1 MASLSMPAEI
11 YFELMDHLS
20 SDEVEHVAFLFTE
33 PVVPG
38 EPLRVREI
46 YSVPAEGFD
55 FQSAYHVALTD
66 EMRGY
71 VIKRAWDLDGCL
83 IEVHSHG
90 GGPPVWFSGSDLR
103 GFEEW
108 VPHVRWRLR
117 RRIYVALVFAGSA
130 FDALVW
136 EGDGDAPSALGE
148 LAVDGR
154 DAEAP
159 SGITHQRLSGRA

>member
-1 MASLSMPAEI
+1 MTSLSIPAEI
-11 YFELMDHLS
+11 YSELMDHLS
-20 SDEVEHVAFLFTE
+20 SDKVENVAFLFTD
-33 PVVPG
+33 PPVPG
-38 EPLRVREI
+38 APLRVREI
-46 YSVPAEGFD
+46 YCVPAASFD

-66 EMRGY
+66 EVRGY
-71 VIKRAWDLDGCL
+71 VIKRAWDLGGCL
-83 IEVHSHG
+83 VEVHSHG

-103 GFEEW
+103 GFEDW

-117 RRIYVALVFAGSA
+117 RRIYVALVFAGSG

-136 EGDGDAPSALGE
+136 KDDGDAPSTLGE

-159 SGITHQRLSGRA
+159 SGITHERLSGHA